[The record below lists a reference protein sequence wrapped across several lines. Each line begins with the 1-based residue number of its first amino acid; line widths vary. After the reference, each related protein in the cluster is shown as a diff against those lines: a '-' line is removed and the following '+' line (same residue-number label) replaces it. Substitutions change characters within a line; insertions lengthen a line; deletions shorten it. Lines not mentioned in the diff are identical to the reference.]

1 MTSQLSSKTGT
12 VKNRQNT
19 SVKPVG
25 RVVARQANGA
35 LPWATLGRC
44 LGNSEEGEAQ
54 GEKTGLQTSE
64 KGRREF

>member
-1 MTSQLSSKTGT
+1 M
-12 VKNRQNT
+12 
-19 SVKPVG
+19 KPVG

-64 KGRREF
+64 KVRREY

>member
-1 MTSQLSSKTGT
+1 M
-12 VKNRQNT
+12 
-19 SVKPVG
+19 KPVG

-54 GEKTGLQTSE
+54 GERTGLQTSE
-64 KGRREF
+64 KVRREY